1 MIKTN
6 HIVSHLPPTA
16 FIFLRTETIVF
27 SQEKSYG
34 TLFLLIVLGQ
44 SPWKFV
50 TVGNFP
56 GFQPFS
62 LLIVFLFFFI
72 HPLSLCARYFQPSLF
87 LFVSFQEIVPL
98 ILSNCSDKGRRQ
110 NEIHTLLLCK
120 FPHSVTS
127 SKKALA
133 ALSSKWF

>member
-1 MIKTN
+1 MVVSALPELSTFFPSWQRPGYSVFFACKGRMIKTN
-6 HIVSHLPPTA
+6 HIVSHLPPTPS
-16 FIFLRTETIVF
+16 IFLRTETIVF

-50 TVGNFP
+50 TVANFP

-72 HPLSLCARYFQPSLF
+72 HSLSLCAFQPSLF

-98 ILSNCSDKGRRQ
+98 ILSNCRD
-110 NEIHTLLLCK
+110 
-120 FPHSVTS
+120 
-127 SKKALA
+127 
-133 ALSSKWF
+133 